1 MHADRAVNAVVGDD
15 HDRVGAVLERGG
27 DFVPGHQRA
36 AVAARISRDLFFADF
51 PAHQQRLSGDV
62 APEFAEALYA
72 SAVRSPP

>member
-1 MHADRAVNAVVGDD
+1 MK
-15 HDRVGAVLERGG
+15 RGL
-27 DFVPGHQRA
+27 P

-62 APEFAEALYA
+62 APEFTEALYA